1 MLKAED
7 EARIWPLM
15 IPRHLRPPVDF
26 LPIGEDTFPVD
37 KYAQWVRRKIAEAF
51 MIPIDLLPLST
62 ELSSGKAEEYQ
73 MRKEYH
79 PSHGDALSLYDGKE
93 Y

>member
-37 KYAQWVRRKIAEAF
+37 KYAQWVRRKIAKAF
-51 MIPIDLLPLST
+51 MIPIDLLPL
-62 ELSSGKAEEYQ
+62 
-73 MRKEYH
+73 
-79 PSHGDALSLYDGKE
+79 PSEQSRTKGDSKTNESLPNP
-93 Y
+93 